1 MVVMHYAY
9 MRKIIKYI
17 TKLKYL
23 LLPKILIIRL
33 TINQINR

>member
-1 MVVMHYAY
+1 MVVTYDA

-23 LLPKILIIRL
+23 LLPKILI
-33 TINQINR
+33 N